1 LYEALIVVPLLN
13 TIKKRDK
20 KERDMRDIEDLRA
33 EFEAMKEDG
42 TFCADGSCS
51 TDEEADLRD
60 YPSYTE
66 ALYAKLIAPH
76 VSGIYLSRWDIKD
89 IADAAGDS
97 MSIHPRKRMFE
108 LLMKFAVSQE
118 RMQLVLDALENH
130 MLEKMKIYEELAE
143 TFPHAEDIFNVKI
156 AKAEKTI
163 KLFPQIMNEYF

>member
-1 LYEALIVVPLLN
+1 M
-13 TIKKRDK
+13 DK
-20 KERDMRDIEDLRA
+20 MNMNDIADLRA
-33 EFEAMKEDG
+33 EFEAMKSGEE
-42 TFCADGSCS
+42 FCADGSCS
-51 TDEEADLRD
+51 TEEEADLRD

-66 ALYAKLIAPH
+66 ALYAKLVAPH
-76 VSGIYLSRWDIKD
+76 VSGIYLSRWDIKE
-89 IADAAGDS
+89 IAEVAGDS

-143 TFPHAEDIFNVKI
+143 TFPHSAESFNEKI